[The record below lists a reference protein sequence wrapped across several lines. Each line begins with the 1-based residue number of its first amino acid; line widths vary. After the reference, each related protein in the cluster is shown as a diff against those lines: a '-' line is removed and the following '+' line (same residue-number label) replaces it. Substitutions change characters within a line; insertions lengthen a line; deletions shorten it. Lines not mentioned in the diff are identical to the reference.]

1 MYGKMPC
8 ILLGIKVDNHVSPF
22 HIDCV
27 VFDYHLQP
35 CRITTTRFK
44 GVCGDVGEVRSPVC
58 LSDSQM
64 NRLYGELEGLENEQD
79 IEIG

>member
-1 MYGKMPC
+1 MHGKMPSV
-8 ILLGIKVDNHVSPF
+8 LLSIKVENHVSPF
-22 HIDCV
+22 QIDCV
-27 VFDYHLQP
+27 DYHLQP
-35 CRITTTRFK
+35 CSITTTRFK

-64 NRLYGELEGLENEQD
+64 NRLYGKLKVLENEQE

>member
-1 MYGKMPC
+1 MHGKMPC

-22 HIDCV
+22 LIDCV
-27 VFDYHLQP
+27 VFDYHLWP
-35 CRITTTRFK
+35 CSITATRFK

-64 NRLYGELEGLENEQD
+64 NRLYGELEGLANEQE

>member
-1 MYGKMPC
+1 MYDKMPTH
-8 ILLGIKVDNHVSPF
+8 LSGLNMKSHVSPF
-22 HIDCV
+22 QIDCV
-27 VFDYHLQP
+27 VFDCNLQP
-35 CRITTTRFK
+35 CRNSTTRFK

-64 NRLYGELEGLENEQD
+64 NRLYGKLKVLENEQE